1 MKNVRNRSKFYEKW
15 PFFADGDRDDGAE
28 NTIFDQNT
36 KNVVL
41 TLKVAYM
48 PILEVVF
55 RPFSVS
61 AIKQPAELKR
71 DNGNMCPK

>member
-1 MKNVRNRSKFYEKW
+1 MKKW
-15 PFFADGDRDDGAE
+15 PSFADGDRDDGEE

-41 TLKVAYM
+41 TLKVALM

-55 RPFSVS
+55 RLEHKTFDGII
-61 AIKQPAELKR
+61 A
-71 DNGNMCPK
+71 N